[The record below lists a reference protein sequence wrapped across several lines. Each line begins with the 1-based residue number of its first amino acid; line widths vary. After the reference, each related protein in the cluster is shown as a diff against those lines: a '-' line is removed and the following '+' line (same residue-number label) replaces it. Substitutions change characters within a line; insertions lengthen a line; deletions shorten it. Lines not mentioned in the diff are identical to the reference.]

1 MSVTFN
7 FISCEKK
14 MPIPQEVLEEF
25 PAKKWEKV
33 ECITSDLYKFNLQ
46 KFEITD
52 DDKLF
57 LMGQDGTIEKQDFT
71 GEIVFSTMQLSEDY
85 DYILYFKS
93 LFFKGELKE
102 LTLEKLD
109 KKENSLRIAYQ
120 ETNEKI
126 AIDYH
131 KNKHKL
137 VFKLCIF
144 YLDCV
149 SFVLSKI
156 RTSLGF
162 LINLTWKVQRLL
174 T

>member
-33 ECITSDLYKFNLQ
+33 ECITSDLYKFHLQ

-102 LTLEKLD
+102 LTFKRLD
-109 KKENSLRIAYQ
+109 KKENSLRKEQDKISNEALLLYQ
-120 ETNEKI
+120 VK
-126 AIDYH
+126 
-131 KNKHKL
+131 KNKIWFKFYSFYFNCVHFTLAL
-137 VFKLCIF
+137 VR
-144 YLDCV
+144 
-149 SFVLSKI
+149 VL
-156 RTSLGF
+156 LGS
-162 LINLTWKVQRLL
+162 LINLTWRVQRII